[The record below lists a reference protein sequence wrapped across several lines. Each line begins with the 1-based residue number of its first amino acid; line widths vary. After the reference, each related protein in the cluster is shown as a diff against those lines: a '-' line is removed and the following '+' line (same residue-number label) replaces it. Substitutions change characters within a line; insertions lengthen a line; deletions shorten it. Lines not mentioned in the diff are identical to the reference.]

1 MNEQLQSALV
11 VLLTKVTSGMDT
23 ATAFL
28 AVELPDVVQQL
39 LRWKLA
45 EHALKSAF
53 CLAVLLL
60 VVWFVRAF
68 LRGYAQGEQGTAN
81 FFHDATGYSPV
92 TPQAIIS
99 GVLAGV
105 AAFISTLEL
114 MDNTLDVVQIWL
126 APKIF
131 LIEYVS
137 YLTAAKG

>member
-1 MNEQLQSALV
+1 MNEQLQNALV
-11 VLLTKVTSGMDT
+11 ALLTKITSGMDT

-28 AVELPDVVQQL
+28 AGELPDVVQQL

-53 CLAVLLL
+53 CLAVLLF

-81 FFHDATGYSPV
+81 FFHDASSYYPV
-92 TPQAIIS
+92 TPQALIS
-99 GVLAGV
+99 GVLAGT
-105 AAFISTLEL
+105 AAFISTLKL
-114 MDNTLDVVQIWL
+114 MDNTLDAVQIWL

-131 LIEYVS
+131 LIEYVAQ
-137 YLTAAKG
+137 LTTAKG